1 MNHNKIPQSLSLLTL
16 HFGLAKSMSLQLTIN
31 LLYNRY
37 WYYMAHLTELSSLDR
52 AEDSWLS
59 WWAKRLLLSWW
70 ANRFSMSLFHL
81 WVSKGLLS
89 LNHHYQMAQNL
100 YWVGLLT
107 AGWHSN
113 GDRPSLAP
121 QQVCTLHKDSAQKV
135 LSLAQPQVC
144 TRHNDSVQKVL
155 SLAHNRYVHST
166 MAQCRRCWVWWVW
179 LHNRYVQQQFGTT

>member
-89 LNHHYQMAQNL
+89 LNHHYQMAQYL
-100 YWVGLLT
+100 YWVGLLVWLTQQWWQAESCSTTSMYT
-107 AGWHSN
+107 AQGLSAEGAESGSTTGMYTAQWLSAE
-113 GDRPSLAP
+113 GAESGS
-121 QQVCTLHKDSAQKV
+121 QQVCTRQNGVESCILF
-135 LSLAQPQVC
+135 
-144 TRHNDSVQKVL
+144 SV
-155 SLAHNRYVHST
+155 RE
-166 MAQCRRCWVWWVW
+166 
-179 LHNRYVQQQFGTT
+179 